1 MKVAIIGS
9 GIIGVYL
16 GNELS
21 KKGHEVTIFE
31 KNSKEKTLKKSCST
45 LVSKRFLNFINV
57 KDEFIENTI
66 NECHIV
72 FKNKKV
78 VLNLIPEHIVIN
90 REKLLNN
97 LIINSKANIIFE
109 KEIKEIPKEFDYVID
124 ASGVSSFLQNK
135 DLKPKLGIQVFS
147 KENNNN
153 NYVKTFK
160 TKNGFEWIIPRG
172 DITEYGIFEKDIS
185 CFNKKGF
192 ETRFALI
199 PTRFNIPK
207 NDKYTLCGDST
218 GLVKPWSGGGLI
230 WQLYSANFLIDN
242 FPNFKEYRK
251 KTYRFFQFK
260 LFKGKIANYLVPYF
274 TFLIPKKLNYDN
286 DFLAVLF
293 KK

>member
-16 GNELS
+16 GDELS
-21 KKGHEVTIFE
+21 KKGHEVVIFE
-31 KNSKEKTLKKSCST
+31 RNSKNKTLRKSCST
-45 LVSKRFLNFINV
+45 LVSTRFLDFINV

-66 NECHIV
+66 KECHIN
-72 FKNKKV
+72 FKHKKII
-78 VLNLIPEHIVIN
+78 LNLIPEHIVIN
-90 REKLLNN
+90 REKLLND
-97 LIINSKANIIFE
+97 LIENSKATIYFE
-109 KEIKEIPKEFDYVID
+109 KKIKEIPDGFDYIID
-124 ASGVSSFLQNK
+124 ASGVSSFLQDK
-135 DLKPKLGIQVFS
+135 DLKTKLGLQVFTNE
-147 KENNNN
+147 KNNND
-153 NYVKTFK
+153 YVETFK

-172 DITEYGIFEKDIS
+172 ETTEYGIFEKDVS

-207 NDKYTLCGDST
+207 NSKYTLCGDST

-230 WQLYSANFLIDN
+230 WQLHSARFLIET
-242 FPNFKEYRK
+242 FPNFNKYRR
-251 KTYRFFQFK
+251 KTNQFFKFRI
-260 LFKGKIANYLVPYF
+260 LKGKIANFLVPYLSF
-274 TFLIPKKLNYDN
+274 FIPRKLNYDN